1 VTQAE
6 EFTGIPGVAPH
17 PGGGT
22 QRGGP
27 PRNPGRAGTD
37 APGTAGSGTDAPG
50 SGRHASDTNAT
61 ARSGAERPAAQP
73 PPSDFFA
80 VAAVSYAATVSSP
93 SDGDLWPSAWADD
106 GGLYAACGD
115 GLGFSDGPWSD
126 IVINRIDGDPV
137 TGLTGQRL
145 ASGRDVAPVWTDP
158 ARFNSKP
165 TGMVAVDGD
174 GDGSDE
180 LYLAVQDLRS
190 GTSTDTFNS
199 APAAGIVC
207 SRDYGR
213 TWTAPERP
221 MFTDEFTTVMFLD
234 FGQSNAGAAVL
245 RDAVGPGEADPAGY
259 VYAYGLDHNW
269 RTSYSG
275 AVPDPQDLYLA
286 RVPAASVLDRATWE
300 FFAGVTPDGVPSWSP
315 RLTERVAVL
324 TDTRRVGTAAPVP
337 MAPPPVPGSV
347 LAQGGIVYNPGLAR
361 YLYTSWTEFTFE
373 FYEAPAPWG
382 PWRPF
387 LSHDFGPFP
396 WSGPRSA
403 EPRHGGYAT
412 TIPSKFLSAD
422 GRDAWVQ
429 SNWFVG
435 ASTYGGSSYHFSLR
449 PLRLDPM
456 PPAAPSALDGAAGEA
471 ASEPGAAHPVAASGP
486 DDGNLAT
493 APGTRAIAT
502 ACRSGR
508 IEVLS
513 DGRTDR
519 AEDSWNG
526 LRKDTEYWGYTWPDP
541 VCVERLE
548 FTSGPHDYGSGWFD
562 APPQVQVRRGAR
574 WVVVPATVDP
584 PYPADWT
591 ATGTRTYTFTVPPLV
606 GTGVRLVGRAGGWA
620 GYTSVS
626 ELAVFGPRPGQGPAD
641 GGRAEP

>member
-1 VTQAE
+1 MTQAE
-6 EFTGIPGVAPH
+6 EFTGIPGVAPRADRGVPPDRAARTGDDAH
-17 PGGGT
+17 GT
-22 QRGGP
+22 TRG
-27 PRNPGRAGTD
+27 
-37 APGTAGSGTDAPG
+37 
-50 SGRHASDTNAT
+50 
-61 ARSGAERPAAQP
+61 GAERPGTAP

-80 VAAVSYAATVSSP
+80 VAALSYAATVSSP

-126 IVINRIDGDPV
+126 IVINRIDGDPAS
-137 TGLTGQRL
+137 GLSGQRL

-174 GDGSDE
+174 GDGHDE
-180 LYLAVQDLRS
+180 LYLAVQDLRCGPS
-190 GTSTDTFNS
+190 PDTFNT
-199 APAAGIVC
+199 APAAGIVR

-213 TWTAPERP
+213 TWTAPERA

-234 FGQSNAGAAVL
+234 FGQSNTGAAVL

-275 AVPDPQDLYLA
+275 VVPDPQDLYLA
-286 RVPAASVLDRATWE
+286 RVPAASVLDRAAWA
-300 FFAGVTPDGVPSWSP
+300 FFSGLTPDGVPSWSP
-315 RLTERVAVL
+315 RLTDRVAVL

-361 YLYTSWTEFTFE
+361 YLYTSWTEYTFE

-396 WSGPRSA
+396 WAGPRSA

-456 PPAAPSALDGAAGEA
+456 P
-471 ASEPGAAHPVAASGP
+471 EPGTAGPAPVAEPA
-486 DDGNLAT
+486 DGNLAT

-508 IEVLS
+508 IEVLN

-526 LRKDTEYWGYTWPDP
+526 LVKDTEYWGYTWPGP
-541 VCVERLE
+541 VRFERLE

-562 APPQVQVRRGAR
+562 APPQVQVRRGAD
-574 WVVVPATVDP
+574 WTVVPATVDP

-591 ATGTRTYTFTVPPLV
+591 ATGTRTYTFTVEPQV

-626 ELAVFGPRPGQGPAD
+626 ELAVFGAWPGTGD
-641 GGRAEP
+641 GGRMAP